1 MKIFVSVYVG
11 KFVITTFLKSYFY
24 YESKFHLMRMNFEDR
39 FTMMLFT
46 EMTHFYSQFSSDS
59 VKVKLIVG
67 ISMKT
72 G

>member
-1 MKIFVSVYVG
+1 
-11 KFVITTFLKSYFY
+11 
-24 YESKFHLMRMNFEDR
+24 MRMNFEDR